1 MMMLLLCC
9 PDRCAV
15 EFQNMSNVLPRTNQL
30 RSVRSASGRFTSPRN
45 LGHDPQMQH
54 IVQMRSLFQA
64 KPIGLLVVVS
74 SGRCRP
80 STSTLSTLWSTT
92 VLMGTLILELA
103 SRLDAFSGYPFRT

>member
-1 MMMLLLCC
+1 
-9 PDRCAV
+9 
-15 EFQNMSNVLPRTNQL
+15 MSNILARHLSVHASESFLLKTL
-30 RSVRSASGRFTSPRN
+30 DTTHRSK
-45 LGHDPQMQH
+45 H
-54 IVQMRSLFQA
+54 ITQMRSLYQA
-64 KPIGLLVVVS
+64 KPIGRLVVVS